1 MSRYANKVMLSIFL
15 LIQLTTL
22 CLSSETGT
30 NAEANSDAVDESSL
44 ALENKD
50 YYCLRNVTYYEEK
63 AVDKTREVEIKPSGV
78 FKWFK
83 KSKTQVEHYVD
94 MVKVPHQRLKND
106 CCEGYAMA
114 PNKTCLPVC
123 EPACPANAFC
133 RAPKMCQCRRGYDAV
148 KSALNGT
155 HYCEPR
161 CASGCPYGGKCVAPE
176 LCECAPGYRAHAGSC
191 IPTCASDCLNGRC
204 IALNQCGCDAGYAK
218 DSATG
223 ECVPLVDC
231 GVVSECIETAN
242 STERSDSGEG
252 TISSVTALNIN
263 EAETTE
269 TELMATGTDENTIT
283 GNPAYNNTVSGD
295 GDDDDIVL
303 FPSNEEETNCTL
315 QPCIGDTAC
324 KLVGSCACA
333 DGFIRHQPAPVNDVE
348 VGPIC
353 MAATEQDGL
362 TNARGADGGWTA
374 TFFVVVGVVVMMC
387 ALVVLFVKLWR
398 HQHGSLN
405 VEGKTEPCCRY
416 DKNSTSSDSGHVDM
430 C

>member
-1 MSRYANKVMLSIFL
+1 MSRYENQVILSIFL

-22 CLSSETGT
+22 CLSGASSTTSTVSSGFVG
-30 NAEANSDAVDESSL
+30 DSSL
-44 ALENKD
+44 DLNNRN
-50 YYCLRNVTYYEEK
+50 YYCLRNVTYYEEI
-63 AVDKTREVEIKPSGV
+63 AVDKTREVEIKPSGA

-114 PNKTCLPVC
+114 ANKTCLPVC
-123 EPACPANAFC
+123 EPACPTNAFC
-133 RAPKMCQCRRGYDAV
+133 HAPKMCQCRRGYDAV

-161 CASGCPYGGKCVAPE
+161 CASGCPYGGKCMAPE
-176 LCECAPGYRAHAGSC
+176 MCECALGYRAHAGSC

-204 IALNQCGCDAGYAK
+204 VALNQCSCDAGYAK

-231 GVVSECIETAN
+231 GVVDCIETAN
-242 STERSDSGEG
+242 TTESSDGVEG
-252 TISSVTALNIN
+252 TINSVTALNIN
-263 EAETTE
+263 EFDTTE
-269 TELMATGTDENTIT
+269 AELVATGTDENAIT
-283 GNPAYNNTVSGD
+283 GNPAYNNSDSD

-315 QPCIGDTAC
+315 QPCIGNTAC

-333 DGFIRHQPAPVNDVE
+333 DGFIRHQPAPVNGVE

-353 MAATEQDGL
+353 MTASDQDGL
-362 TNARGADGGWTA
+362 TNKRDADGGWTA
-374 TFFVVVGVVVMMC
+374 RFFIIVGVAVMMC
-387 ALVVLFVKLWR
+387 ALAVLFVKLWR

-405 VEGKTEPCCRY
+405 VEGERE
-416 DKNSTSSDSGHVDM
+416 SFW
-430 C
+430 

>member
-1 MSRYANKVMLSIFL
+1 MSRYENQVILSIFL

-22 CLSSETGT
+22 CLSGASSTTSTVSSGFVG
-30 NAEANSDAVDESSL
+30 DSSL
-44 ALENKD
+44 DLNNKN
-50 YYCLRNVTYYEEK
+50 YYCLRNVTYYEEI
-63 AVDKTREVEIKPSGV
+63 AVDKTREVEIKPSGA

-114 PNKTCLPVC
+114 ANKTCLPVC
-123 EPACPANAFC
+123 EPACPTNAFC
-133 RAPKMCQCRRGYDAV
+133 HAPKMCQCRRGYDAV

-161 CASGCPYGGKCVAPE
+161 CASGCPYGGKCMAPE
-176 LCECAPGYRAHAGSC
+176 MCECALGYRAHAGSC

-204 IALNQCGCDAGYAK
+204 IALNQCSCDAGYAK

-231 GVVSECIETAN
+231 GVVDCIETAN
-242 STERSDSGEG
+242 TTESSDGVEG
-252 TISSVTALNIN
+252 TINSVTALNIN
-263 EAETTE
+263 EFDTTE
-269 TELMATGTDENTIT
+269 AELVATGTDENAIT
-283 GNPAYNNTVSGD
+283 GNPAYNNSDSD

-315 QPCIGDTAC
+315 QPCIGNTAC

-333 DGFIRHQPAPVNDVE
+333 DGFIRHQPAPVNGVE

-353 MAATEQDGL
+353 MTASDQDGL
-362 TNARGADGGWTA
+362 TNKRDADGGWTA
-374 TFFVVVGVVVMMC
+374 RFFIIVGVAVMMC
-387 ALVVLFVKLWR
+387 ALAVLFVKLWR

-405 VEGKTEPCCRY
+405 VEGERE
-416 DKNSTSSDSGHVDM
+416 SFW
-430 C
+430 

>member
-1 MSRYANKVMLSIFL
+1 MSRYENQVILSIFL

-22 CLSSETGT
+22 CLSGASSTTSTVSSGFVG
-30 NAEANSDAVDESSL
+30 DSSL
-44 ALENKD
+44 DLNNKN
-50 YYCLRNVTYYEEK
+50 YYCLRNVTYYEEI
-63 AVDKTREVEIKPSGV
+63 AVDKTREVEIKPSGA

-114 PNKTCLPVC
+114 ANKTCLPVC
-123 EPACPANAFC
+123 EPACPTNAFC
-133 RAPKMCQCRRGYDAV
+133 HAPKMCQCRRGYDAV

-161 CASGCPYGGKCVAPE
+161 CASGCPYGGKCMAPE
-176 LCECAPGYRAHAGSC
+176 VCECALGYRAHAGSC

-204 IALNQCGCDAGYAK
+204 IALNQCSCDAGYAK

-231 GVVSECIETAN
+231 GVVDCIETAN
-242 STERSDSGEG
+242 TTESSDGVEG
-252 TISSVTALNIN
+252 TINSVTALNIN
-263 EAETTE
+263 EFDTTE
-269 TELMATGTDENTIT
+269 AELVATGTDENAIT
-283 GNPAYNNTVSGD
+283 GNPAYNNSDSD

-315 QPCIGDTAC
+315 QPCIGNTAC

-333 DGFIRHQPAPVNDVE
+333 DGFIRHQPAPVNGVE

-353 MAATEQDGL
+353 MTASDQDGL
-362 TNARGADGGWTA
+362 TNKRDADGGWTA
-374 TFFVVVGVVVMMC
+374 RFFIIVGVAVMMC
-387 ALVVLFVKLWR
+387 ALAVLFVKLWR

-405 VEGKTEPCCRY
+405 VEGERE
-416 DKNSTSSDSGHVDM
+416 SFW
-430 C
+430 